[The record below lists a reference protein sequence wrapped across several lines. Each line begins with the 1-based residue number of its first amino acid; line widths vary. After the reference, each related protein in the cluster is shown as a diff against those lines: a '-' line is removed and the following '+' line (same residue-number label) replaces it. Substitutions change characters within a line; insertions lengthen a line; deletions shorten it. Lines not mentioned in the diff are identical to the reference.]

1 MNIIDQAKE
10 IASLVKKYNDQDLY
24 QRIVDLRDEIF
35 ALKEENFNLKTA
47 LAEIKKR
54 EDMAGEL
61 VRDGNCYY
69 KKSDVDRKQPF
80 CMACF
85 DYDGKLVNLILSANG
100 RFGTMISCNICDKR
114 KKNNG

>member
-35 ALKEENFNLKTA
+35 ALKEENFNLKTS

-54 EDMAGEL
+54 DDIGSEL

-80 CMACF
+80 CMACY
-85 DYDGKLVNLILSANG
+85 DYDGKLVNLILKSPDG
-100 RFGTMISCNICDKR
+100 YRTTIQCNICDKR
-114 KKNNG
+114 KNNNG

>member
-35 ALKEENFNLKTA
+35 ALKEENFNLKTY
-47 LAEIKKR
+47 LAEIKKK
-54 EDMAGEL
+54 DDIGSEL
-61 VRDGNCYY
+61 VRDGNCYF
-69 KKSDVDRKQPF
+69 KKSDVDRNQPF

-85 DYDGKLVNLILSANG
+85 DYDGKLVNLILNNQG
-100 RFGTMISCNICDKR
+100 KFGTTIQCNICDKR